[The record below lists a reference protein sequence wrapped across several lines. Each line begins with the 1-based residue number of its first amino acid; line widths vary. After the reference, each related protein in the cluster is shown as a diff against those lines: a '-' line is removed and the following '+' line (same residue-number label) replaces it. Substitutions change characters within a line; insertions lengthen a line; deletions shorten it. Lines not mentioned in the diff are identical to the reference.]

1 MQDVHPQLI
10 LLNITAFVVPF
21 LVISEAEGLES
32 EEQSTPRDDSEEEEE
47 EEDDED
53 EHEEEEAL
61 MRKSR
66 ELEAIIVERKRREL
80 NAVIQAESR
89 RRWSEDVSQLS
100 EEKAAPSSARTT
112 VQSGQRKDLGGLPAG
127 YGVAEGEARTRSLDM
142 LKLEVRKKL
151 AAERMAVEEE
161 LIERERKKL
170 LIERRAAEEE
180 ANETERR
187 RKLAAQRVSAA
198 VEERRRAAAA
208 EALAGIFGGDDSE
221 ASASALPSSSRVS
234 RLRTSFQED
243 SPRQLPSQENRRDRD
258 EEAADEG
265 FDGLEPV
272 VGMTVEYWSK
282 KKGEWMEA
290 VVEDRRES
298 MGFIV
303 YDLKCRGL
311 LVAGATLKLLRP
323 LRAET

>member
-100 EEKAAPSSARTT
+100 EEK